1 MGKKALRIAIFN
13 HKGGVGKTTLTVNIA
28 AALSDLGKRVLL
40 VDSDPQC
47 NLTSYLIEDAVIDD
61 LLDKSDGPNGE
72 TIWSALK
79 PIVEARGS
87 RKKIAAIEVSDGT
100 FLIPGDIRLSEF
112 EAELSDYWSA
122 CIERKIKGFG
132 GVSALAE
139 LVAEYAKRKKVDY
152 VFYDTGPNIG
162 PLNKVILLDC
172 DYFIVPGS
180 CDLFSVRALKTL
192 GHTLVT
198 WITNWETISKLA
210 PDGLHLLRGKPK
222 FLGYIPQRFRIYAQ
236 TMIRTHA
243 YYAGKFE
250 KQLHRDLIVLLRKV
264 DTALSGPKVREARLG
279 EVKDFSSLVQMSQ
292 EQGVPFWRVGGAS
305 VNQTDDA
312 RDAFHNIAK
321 SIISKT
327 ASA

>member
-1 MGKKALRIAIFN
+1 MSKEALRIAIFN

-47 NLTSYLIEDAVIDD
+47 NLTSYLIEDSVIDD
-61 LLDKSDGPNGE
+61 LLDKSDGRNGE

-79 PIVEARGS
+79 PIVEARGG
-87 RKKIAAIEVSDGT
+87 RKKIAGIEVIDDGT
-100 FLIPGDIRLSEF
+100 YLIPGDIRLSEF

-122 CIERKIKGFG
+122 CVERKIRGFS

-139 LVAEYAKRKKVDY
+139 LVSEYAKNKTVDY

-222 FLGYIPQRFRIYAQ
+222 FLGYIPQGFRIYAQ
-236 TMIRTHA
+236 TMARRPA
-243 YYAGKFE
+243 RYAARFE
-250 KQLHRDLIVLLRKV
+250 KQLHSDLIVLLRTV
-264 DTALSGPKVREARLG
+264 DKALSKPEVRGARLG
-279 EVKDFSSLVQMSQ
+279 EIKDFGSLVQMSQ
-292 EQGVPFWRVGGAS
+292 EQGVAFWYVDGAPEY
-305 VNQTDDA
+305 QTHEA
-312 RDAFHNIAK
+312 RDAFHDIAK
-321 SIISKT
+321 SIIAKT
-327 ASA
+327 T